1 MKLNKIAATMILASL
16 GFTSLNAQAVTVDG
30 ITWDPN
36 SFFDFSSTTNLFEIT
51 SGTAGAEISGYG
63 KVTSLNALGTFA
75 GAGSELTYQFGGFI
89 LNAATTFNPFGSGI
103 NADGSF
109 SFTGGWLKVF
119 ADASADFNA
128 LVKSTSGDGTLFLD
142 MVANAT
148 ALSPN
153 TLTGTVTGAN
163 SVGLTGQGT
172 GYFDVIG
179 GSAAAYVNTNSQPGS
194 SDFTYTS
201 SFQALNAPILNG
213 GVIVA
218 NAFGTNELF
227 GDSVNVP
234 EPTSIALLGLGLLG
248 LGFSRRNKKSA

>member
-63 KVTSLNALGTFA
+63 KITAINALGNFA
-75 GAGSELTYQFGGFI
+75 AAGRELTYQFGGFI
-89 LNAATTFNPFGSGI
+89 LNAATTVSPFGTGI
-103 NADGSF
+103 NSNGSF

-119 ADASADFNA
+119 SDASADFDA
-128 LVKSTSGDGTLFLD
+128 LVKSTSGDGTLWLD
-142 MVANAT
+142 MLANTT

-153 TLTGTVTGAN
+153 TLTGTITNQN

-172 GYFDVIG
+172 GFFDVVG
-179 GSAAAYVNTNSQPGS
+179 GSAAVYVNTNTQPGL

-201 SFQALNAPILNG
+201 SFQALNAPVING
-213 GVIVA
+213 GVVVA
-218 NAFGTNELF
+218 NAFGTNEIF
-227 GDSVNVP
+227 GQSVNVP